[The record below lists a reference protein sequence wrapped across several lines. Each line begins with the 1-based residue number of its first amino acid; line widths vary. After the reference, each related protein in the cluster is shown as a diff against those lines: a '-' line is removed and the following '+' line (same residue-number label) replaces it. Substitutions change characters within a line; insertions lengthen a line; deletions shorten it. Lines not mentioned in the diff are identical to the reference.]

1 MSVKIKTEA
10 IAVAA
15 VHSALALNERV
26 EDVFDYEKKSHARLL
41 AITAIMRFYP
51 SAQREAVCQCF
62 GVPLR
67 VDMRYA
73 LRNMVC
79 AKWFDERD
87 LLRVMGAIEKC
98 VRHPPGVTW
107 LTKPAAD
114 DGPIVDVRERAGPGR
129 PGPRLP
135 AAAKPPRPANVTAQL
150 LGDPAAR
157 VTRPPTAEEIE
168 RSRRPIPKSR
178 RRIVSEVRED
188 A

>member
-1 MSVKIKTEA
+1 MSVKIPAKA
-10 IAVAA
+10 IAIAALESAVALDELVA
-15 VHSALALNERV
+15 
-26 EDVFDYEKKSHARLL
+26 DVFDYEKKSHARLL

-51 SAQREAVCQCF
+51 NAQREAVCQCF

-67 VDMRYA
+67 IDMRYP

-87 LLRVMGAIEKC
+87 MLRVMGAIEKC

-107 LTKPAAD
+107 LTKPAED

-135 AAAKPPRPANVTAQL
+135 AAARPPRPANVTAQL

-157 VTRPPTAEEIE
+157 VARPPTAEEIE
-168 RSRRPIPKSR
+168 RMRRPVPKSR
-178 RRIVSEVRED
+178 RRIVSEFQD